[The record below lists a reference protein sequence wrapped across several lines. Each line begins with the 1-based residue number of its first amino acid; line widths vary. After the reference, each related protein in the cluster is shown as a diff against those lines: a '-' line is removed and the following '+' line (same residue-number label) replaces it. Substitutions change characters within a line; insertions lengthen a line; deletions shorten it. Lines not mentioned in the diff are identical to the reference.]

1 MPLLWLPLSA
11 EHEDGGGSESEG
23 GGGGVGGVGRGG
35 GGGGGGG
42 GAGYACPLYGLPGR
56 TDLVDTLLIS
66 PGAGRSARH
75 WVLRSVALVAAG
87 ED

>member
-11 EHEDGGGSESEG
+11 EHAGGDDDGS
-23 GGGGVGGVGRGG
+23 GG
-35 GGGGGGG
+35 GGGGDSGGG
-42 GAGYACPLYGLPGR
+42 EEYACPLYGLPGR

-66 PGAGRSARH
+66 TGAGRSARH
-75 WVLRSVALVAAG
+75 WALRSVALVAAG

>member
-1 MPLLWLPLSA
+1 MPLLWLPLSV
-11 EHEDGGGSESEG
+11 EHEDGGGSGSEG
-23 GGGGVGGVGRGG
+23 GGGGVGGGAG

>member
-1 MPLLWLPLSA
+1 MPLLWLPLSV
-11 EHEDGGGSESEG
+11 EHEDGGESGSEG
-23 GGGGVGGVGRGG
+23 GGGGVGGGPS

-42 GAGYACPLYGLPGR
+42 GAEYACPLYGLPGR

>member
-11 EHEDGGGSESEG
+11 EHAGGDED
-23 GGGGVGGVGRGG
+23 GG
-35 GGGGGGG
+35 GGGGDGSGGDGGG
-42 GAGYACPLYGLPGR
+42 GEEYACPLYGLPGR

-66 PGAGRSARH
+66 TGAGRSARH
-75 WVLRSVALVAAG
+75 WALRSVALVAAG

>member
-1 MPLLWLPLSA
+1 MFNFSSSSSSSSF
-11 EHEDGGGSESEG
+11 DDDDD
-23 GGGGVGGVGRGG
+23 GG

-42 GAGYACPLYGLPGR
+42 GEEYACPLYGLPGR

-66 PGAGRSARH
+66 TGAGRSARH
-75 WVLRSVALVAAG
+75 WALRSVALVAAG

>member
-11 EHEDGGGSESEG
+11 EHAGGDD
-23 GGGGVGGVGRGG
+23 GG

-42 GAGYACPLYGLPGR
+42 GGDGGGGGGEEYACPLYGLPGH

-66 PGAGRSARH
+66 TGAGRSARH
-75 WVLRSVALVAAG
+75 WALRSVALVAAG

>member
-11 EHEDGGGSESEG
+11 EHAGGDGD
-23 GGGGVGGVGRGG
+23 GG

-42 GAGYACPLYGLPGR
+42 DGSGGGGEEYACPLYGLPGR

-66 PGAGRSARH
+66 TGAGRSARH
-75 WVLRSVALVAAG
+75 WALRSVALVAAG